1 MMRRKRFVQ
10 AMESVTVETVTVRL
24 VGMEINVN
32 SSVTSPLGRSRKD
45 AHLQMAKSA
54 ATEAHVYVGNVHAM
68 TWTQLVTGE
77 IYMEIRVSVMKETAK
92 QCMIDILMTSAQV
105 TDSVIVEGV
114 TVKKDGLGRSVNIHG
129 LVHCQLKKV
138 LRNAKEILIYLA
150 LEEGNVN
157 VANAL
162 VSLQETTEFMVKTA
176 NVMIGSVKVQ
186 MVKSVGA
193 MASAPA
199 ADAFARMGG
208 LESCASIQGSAT

>member
-68 TWTQLVTGE
+68 MWTQLVTGE

-129 LVHCQLKKV
+129 LVHCQLRKV

-186 MVKSVGA
+186 MAKSVGA

-208 LESCASIQGSAT
+208 LESFASIQGNAT